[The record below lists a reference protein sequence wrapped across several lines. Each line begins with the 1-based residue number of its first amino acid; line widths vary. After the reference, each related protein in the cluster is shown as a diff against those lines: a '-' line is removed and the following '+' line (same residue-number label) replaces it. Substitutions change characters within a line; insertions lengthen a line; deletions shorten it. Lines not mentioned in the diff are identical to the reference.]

1 MVDSRQHRRQ
11 RSVNVSGTKAA
22 SIYPWSQLG
31 HRRNWKLKWRRS
43 HVVLRVK
50 IWLLGPCPGTRKR
63 MVKHGSAHFCCKS
76 NMIRHVGTFPTI
88 LYIYIYI
95 HYYSFPII
103 NQSHH
108 CYVMLFQHRETQI
121 RRRWK
126 NNFNLKNKQIKDFSF
141 T

>member
-50 IWLLGPCPGTRKR
+50 IWLLGPCPGTSTR
-63 MVKHGSAHFCCKS
+63 MVKHGSAHFCCKA
-76 NMIRHVGTFPTI
+76 NMIRHVGSISTI
-88 LYIYIYI
+88 IYIYI
-95 HYYSFPII
+95 LILLLLLLRYY
-103 NQSHH
+103 QSITSPLRHA
-108 CYVMLFQHRETQI
+108 LSTHR
-121 RRRWK
+121 
-126 NNFNLKNKQIKDFSF
+126 NSNKAEMEK
-141 T
+141 